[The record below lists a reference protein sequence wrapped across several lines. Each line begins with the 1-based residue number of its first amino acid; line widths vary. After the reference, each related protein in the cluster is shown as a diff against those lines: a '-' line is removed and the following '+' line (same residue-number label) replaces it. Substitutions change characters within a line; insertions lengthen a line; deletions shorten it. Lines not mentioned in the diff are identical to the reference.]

1 MEPLSSAARGKVMVH
16 EGEKRRKSRVRAADG
31 TKWNPRSKA
40 GGGVLVL
47 GKGDFL
53 KSGKGG
59 IGMVTRRVIGERV
72 TGHESELRPF
82 RDDKVFV
89 NLRTRNGQFFSN
101 PANFATTERFE
112 ELTDLIPQYKM
123 LIRTSMGVTHTD
135 KVFLSRNNRFDCV
148 RSASEPST
156 NVAVAMDSPMMV
168 RYWKCHPY
176 EALLGVGKEE
186 QSERGVSHLAR
197 KGWREKARLHWGGK
211 IYEAK

>member
-1 MEPLSSAARGKVMVH
+1 MV
-16 EGEKRRKSRVRAADG
+16 K
-31 TKWNPRSKA
+31 
-40 GGGVLVL
+40 
-47 GKGDFL
+47 
-53 KSGKGG
+53 
-59 IGMVTRRVIGERV
+59 RRVIGERF

-101 PANFATTERFE
+101 PANLQTDRFATLERFE
-112 ELTDLIPQYKM
+112 KLTDLIPQYKM

-148 RSASEPST
+148 RSASEPSV

-176 EALLGVGKEE
+176 ETLLGVGKEE
-186 QSERGVSHLAR
+186 QSERGVFPSGTARGLER
-197 KGWREKARLHWGGK
+197 KGEVTLGWENLRG
-211 IYEAK
+211 

>member
-1 MEPLSSAARGKVMVH
+1 MKELPGTSPSCAHLGMTRSLLIYELATGNSSA
-16 EGEKRRKSRVRAADG
+16 
-31 TKWNPRSKA
+31 
-40 GGGVLVL
+40 
-47 GKGDFL
+47 
-53 KSGKGG
+53 
-59 IGMVTRRVIGERV
+59 TRR
-72 TGHESELRPF
+72 TLQT
-82 RDDKVFV
+82 DK
-89 NLRTRNGQFFSN
+89 
-101 PANFATTERFE
+101 FAATERFE
-112 ELTDLIPQYKM
+112 KLTDLIPQYKM

-176 EALLGVGKEE
+176 DALLGGGKEE

-211 IYEAK
+211 VYEAK